1 MFRVYQTF
9 IKKPSV
15 VALYK
20 EPLPMPHGLLAI
32 LAALPIVAIFVFMA
46 LFRWPATR
54 AMPMAFLLTLVL
66 VFFVW
71 EMPPHWIGASIISGL
86 VIALDI
92 TLIVFGALTLLFTLH
107 ESGAITTINKGFTNI
122 SPDRRIQ
129 AIIITWLFGS
139 FIEGAAGFGTP
150 AALTAPLLLALGFP
164 ALAAV
169 MVALVANST
178 AVSFGAVGTP
188 TLIGIGTTLDIA
200 PIHDTLAANQMNM
213 ENFVGQVTQ
222 YTALIHLIPGLLV
235 PLLMV
240 SLLTGF
246 FGEKRSF
253 KEGLKLWPYALFA
266 GACFV
271 VPYFLVAVFLG
282 PEFPSILGGLTGM
295 LILIP
300 ATKAGFLVPKTPWD
314 FPPESAWLPSW
325 KGTIKME
332 SDEGGKNMSL
342 ARAWLP
348 YALIGLLLVST
359 RMGFL
364 PFQGWLQSAKIS
376 VTGIMD
382 TSISAS
388 LAPLYNPGV
397 MPFILISLLSVFL
410 FKMRPRQV
418 QKVWSGS
425 LVRIKGPLVALVFA
439 VPMVRLM
446 LQSGNNPM
454 DIPGMPIAMA
464 RYVAEAFQGAWPLVS
479 PFIGTLGAFM
489 SGSGTVSNMLFSL
502 FQYTVAEETEVSR
515 ILVISLQNAGS
526 ALGNM
531 TGVHNIIAAC
541 ATVGLVGAEGELLKK
556 NLIPALILSLLAGLT
571 GLFMAGILLPD
582 LF

>member
-1 MFRVYQTF
+1 
-9 IKKPSV
+9 
-15 VALYK
+15 
-20 EPLPMPHGLLAI
+20 MPHGLLAI

-54 AMPMAFLLTLVL
+54 AMPVAFLLALVL

-71 EMPPHWIGASIISGL
+71 NMPPRWIGASIISGL
-86 VIALDI
+86 VITLDI

-107 ESGAITTINKGFTNI
+107 ESGAITTINKGFTTI

-139 FIEGAAGFGTP
+139 FIEGVAGFGTP

-188 TLIGIGTTLDIA
+188 TLMGIGTTLDIA
-200 PIHDTLAANQMNM
+200 PIHQTLTANQMNM
-213 ENFVGQVTQ
+213 ESFVGQITQ
-222 YTALIHLIPGLLV
+222 YTALIHLLPGMLV

-253 KEGLKLWPYALFA
+253 KEGLKIWPYALFA

-271 VPYFLVAVFLG
+271 VPYFLVAIFLG

-300 ATKAGFLVPKTPWD
+300 ATKAGFLVPETPWD
-314 FPPESAWLPSW
+314 FPPESAWQPSW

-332 SDEGGKNMSL
+332 SYDGDKNMSL
-342 ARAWLP
+342 AKAWLP

-359 RMGFL
+359 RMRFL
-364 PFQGWLQSAKIS
+364 PLQGWLQS
-376 VTGIMD
+376 VE
-382 TSISAS
+382 ISAS
-388 LAPLYNPGV
+388 GILGTGITSSMMPLYNPGV
-397 MPFILISLLSVFL
+397 MPFVLISLLCIFL
-410 FKMRPRQV
+410 FRMRTPQV
-418 QKVWSGS
+418 RKVWSGS
-425 LVRIKGPLVALVFA
+425 LARVKGPLVALLFA

-446 LQSGNNPM
+446 LQSGNNPG

-464 RYVAEAFQGAWPLVS
+464 RYVAEVFQGAWPLVS
-479 PFIGTLGAFM
+479 PFIGTLGTFM
-489 SGSGTVSNMLFSL
+489 SGSGTVSNMLFAL
-502 FQYTVAEETEVSR
+502 FQYTVAEETGVSR
-515 ILVISLQNAGS
+515 ILVISLQNVGS
-526 ALGNM
+526 AVGNM

-556 NLIPALILSLLAGLT
+556 NLIPALILSLLAGLV
-571 GLFMAGILLPD
+571 GLLMAGILFPGLN
-582 LF
+582 